1 MTTIAEQNA
10 LPIRKPMEVYI
21 GIDDHENVTL
31 NYSYTAS
38 QLKVYD
44 GVIDSGVWPMRKL
57 ADLDG
62 AGFPLNSQHHLYDPA
77 VQASAS
83 NGKLG
88 LRGNIGQNIVVTVTG
103 SGSIGVLSI
112 RVHDCAGVRVNGAV
126 HPVSASLCIFERGA
140 SSATLT
146 FLPSDPTERIE
157 IDFIRPGIC
166 LDVDGEN
173 LISATL
179 ALRSDLTYLSPTLP
193 ESEIDIKIFMG
204 YDVSDLLA
212 RVKDETPITYQAG
225 YDSDLSPVR
234 KFYVSDM
241 VTWEK
246 NVITVQGVDAVH
258 RLDSEMRNAYVDG
271 VYYGESWESHSLS
284 LASVY
289 KNGIIDPRD
298 GDNILESDFAIYS
311 RDIIDVEDVMTEDGA
326 RLHFS
331 CSSGYSGYVYFY
343 DEEETYLGYNEFY
356 SSGTTILQSEY
367 PTATSIQI
375 TIRTDYGEPMS
386 PSQWTVASASYDI
399 QTRDEHSDNLYS
411 VYRWMQYMLEQKMGV
426 GKFTAET
433 CQQLEEYITE
443 ESDTILS
450 LNARMLLFK
459 KGEARK
465 YMAALMNLFHLTFPA
480 GYLTTGQYFWP
491 VYVDAGIPALTWSRP
506 APKWDI
512 YESECGD
519 VASKIE
525 RYTKKL
531 TVTHSKVGISQAETG
546 TATWLLAEGVLQNIP
561 DLMHDFEVRWA
572 ASQMSFDQEVLTD
585 PETGYVTYVGPISEN
600 GYTERFPLTDSI
612 YESGYTDSAFT
623 PGDIILNGDL
633 SHWFNSNFHKI
644 GGLLYSNDIPN
655 GAMPFVYEVNEGQG
669 ILLHYNTQTMPWNL
683 DQATQWEDAMDA
695 GTIEQGAMQ
704 STLHYVG
711 SHIEEISES
720 LNYTLHSGVGNDEE
734 VEANIGG
741 RMLTMGASGSKG
753 TREIYPAMAYQ
764 SLADRSSKTG
774 SFKWKGNPKMQPRD
788 IVRFH
793 KRDGTVLTVTIEQIT
808 LTHEKGGTI
817 AEITYRQGV
826 V

>member
-21 GIDDHENVTL
+21 GVDDHENVTL

-44 GVIDSGVWPMRKL
+44 GVISSGAWPMRKL

-62 AGFPLNSQHHLYDPA
+62 AGFPLNSEHQLYDPS

-88 LRGNIGQNIVVTVTG
+88 LRGHIGQNIVVTVTG

-112 RVHDCAGVRVNGAV
+112 RVHDCSGVRVNGVV
-126 HPVSASLCIFERGA
+126 HPVSASLCIFELGA

-157 IDFIRPGIC
+157 IDYIMPGVV
-166 LDVDGEN
+166 LDIDNEN

-193 ESEIDIKIFMG
+193 ESEIDVKVFFG
-204 YDVSDLLA
+204 YDISDLLA
-212 RVKDETPITYQAG
+212 RVENDVPITYRAG

-234 KFYVSDM
+234 KFYISDM

-246 NVITVQGVDAVH
+246 NVITIQGVDAVH
-258 RLDSEMRNAYVDG
+258 KLDSQMLNAYVDG
-271 VYYGESWESHSLS
+271 AFYGESWDSHALS

-289 KNGIIDPRD
+289 QNGIIDPRD
-298 GDNILESDFAIYS
+298 GDNILASDFAIYS
-311 RDIIDVEDVMTEDGA
+311 RDLIDVEDVMTEDGA

-343 DEEETYLGYNEFY
+343 DEEVEYLGYNEFY
-356 SSGTTILQSEY
+356 SSGTTILASDY
-367 PTATSIQI
+367 PTASSIQI

-386 PSQWTVASASYDI
+386 PSEWTVASASYEVPT
-399 QTRDEHSDNLYS
+399 QEEHSDNLHS
-411 VYRWMQYMLEQKMGV
+411 VYRWMRYMLEQKIGV
-426 GKFTAET
+426 GKFTFES
-433 CQQLEEYITE
+433 CQQLEEYVADEDEADPSI
-443 ESDTILS
+443 
-450 LNARMLLFK
+450 NARMLLFK

-465 YMAALMNLFHLTFPA
+465 HMAALMNLFHLTFPS

-491 VYVDAGIPALTWSRP
+491 TYVDAGIPVLTWSRP
-506 APKWDI
+506 EPKWDI

-519 VASKIE
+519 VAAHIE
-525 RYTKKL
+525 RYTNVL
-531 TVTHSKVGISQAETG
+531 TVSHSRVALSQADNG

-561 DLMHDFEVRWA
+561 DLMHDFAVWWA
-572 ASQMSFDQEVLTD
+572 I
-585 PETGYVTYVGPISEN
+585 PKEN
-600 GYTERFPLTDSI
+600 EMIERFPITDSI
-612 YESGYTDSAFT
+612 RESGYTDFSFT

-633 SHWFNSNFHKI
+633 SNWFNSNFHKV
-644 GGLLYSNDIPN
+644 GGLLYSNDIPG
-655 GAMPFVYEVNEGQG
+655 GAMPFVYETSGGQG
-669 ILLHYNTQTMPWNL
+669 TILHYNTQVMPWNL
-683 DQATQWEDAMDA
+683 DQATQWEDAIDA
-695 GTIEQGAMQ
+695 GTIEQRAMQ
-704 STLHYVG
+704 ATLYYVG
-711 SHIEEISES
+711 THIEEVSDIRTF
-720 LNYTLHSGVGNDEE
+720 TLQSGVGNNEE
-734 VEANIGG
+734 VEASIGG
-741 RMLTMGASGSKG
+741 RMMTRGAGGSKPV
-753 TREIYPAMAYQ
+753 REIYPAMAYQ
-764 SLADRSSKTG
+764 SLASRSPKTG
-774 SFKWKGNPKMQPRD
+774 SFKWKGNPKIQPRD
-788 IVRFH
+788 VARFH
-793 KRDGTVLTVTIEQIT
+793 RLDGSVQIVTIEQIT
-808 LTHEKGGTI
+808 LTHEGGGTI